1 MNTNNSFRRKFP
13 LIIAVMGTASLIV
26 VCGGGGDTD
35 TVLTPTAQNNVAISG
50 TVPGTTIQAYCTDG
64 SSPSVQST
72 DDGSNEPHPFS
83 LELPVGVNCRVIMIT
98 NEGTTD
104 QVITNITFNGNSII
118 NLESSLPLGHIA
130 LAMSPDDMVDA
141 NNDGFAEMDLDI
153 GTVSGVAIYNLSYD
167 PTDIDGDGIANALDS
182 DMDGDAIDD
191 DQDIDLTVTND
202 SDGDGIDDSIDRDFV
217 TAVAV
222 ETLPLSYTPV
232 RGRLLASQCFQ
243 CHGTNGNSVT
253 HWDSISGESA
263 SENLEEMNEYSVSH
277 IMGAQ
282 VYHSREN

>member
-1 MNTNNSFRRKFP
+1 M
-13 LIIAVMGTASLIV
+13 V
-26 VCGGGGDTD
+26 
-35 TVLTPTAQNNVAISG
+35 
-50 TVPGTTIQAYCTDG
+50 
-64 SSPSVQST
+64 
-72 DDGSNEPHPFS
+72 
-83 LELPVGVNCRVIMIT
+83 T

-118 NLESSLPLGHIA
+118 NLERSLPLGHIA

-282 VYHSREN
+282 AIGYTTQEKTDLSSYIGTLTRYNVTSITNISYEGDDYGDYFDEHDDDHDNTDYDDDHDDDHDDD